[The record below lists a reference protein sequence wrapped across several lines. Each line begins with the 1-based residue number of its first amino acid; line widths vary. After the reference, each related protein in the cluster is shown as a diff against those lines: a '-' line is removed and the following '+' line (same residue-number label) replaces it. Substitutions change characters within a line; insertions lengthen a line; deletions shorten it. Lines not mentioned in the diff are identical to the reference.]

1 MDCLKLQVMTA
12 DGRESYFQNFQCVS
26 IIFKPNLKKKKKML
40 VKALKPPFFAV
51 FSSDL
56 KQRYFFHER
65 KCDIGYSFSIRYLID
80 VNWLYISCKVTKKSQ
95 LREANKIIAIWC
107 YWKFNTEVPISEF
120 LKSSVIWLSSKR
132 QKNKNLYNLL
142 I

>member
-1 MDCLKLQVMTA
+1 MPKVAGYDCRWKGKLFSKFPMCKY
-12 DGRESYFQNFQCVS
+12 YFQTK
-26 IIFKPNLKKKKKML
+26 FKKKKKKML

>member
-1 MDCLKLQVMTA
+1 MYSFKQFGSRLNGLPKVAGYDCRWKGKLFSKFPMCKY
-12 DGRESYFQNFQCVS
+12 YFQTKF
-26 IIFKPNLKKKKKML
+26 KKKKKML

-95 LREANKIIAIWC
+95 LREANKMIAIWC
-107 YWKFNTEVPISEF
+107 Y
-120 LKSSVIWLSSKR
+120 
-132 QKNKNLYNLL
+132 
-142 I
+142 